1 MENDSIPPPLL
12 LVKNLTK
19 KYLIKKQLFKKEFF
33 YAVKDVSFFIND
45 GEIFGLVGESGSG
58 KSTIGR
64 ILVKL
69 IQKDEGKVF
78 FAGKD
83 YDTFTREDEKVFRR
97 KTSIIF
103 QDPRNSLNPRLKI
116 REILEEPLIVHKF
129 PKKERQRRVEE
140 AIVDAGLDESFLD
153 RYPTELSGGQ
163 RQRVAIARAI
173 VLRPLF
179 IVADEP
185 TSALDVSIQL
195 QIINLI
201 KTLREKHGISFLFIS
216 HDLNVVGLLS
226 ERVAVLYR
234 GKIMEMGYTDEVLKN
249 PLHPYTK
256 LLIASL
262 PPKSPRER
270 KPLDFQEV
278 YREDV
283 KGACLFYHRCPDATD
298 ICKTEPPVKKLK
310 SREVYCHFV

>member
-19 KYLIKKQLFKKEFF
+19 KYLVKKTFLKKEFF
-33 YAVKDVSFFIND
+33 FSVNDVSFYINHS
-45 GEIFGLVGESGSG
+45 EIFGLVGESGSG
-58 KSTIGR
+58 KSTIGK
-64 ILVKL
+64 ILIRL
-69 IQKDEGKVF
+69 IQKDEGKIY

-83 YDTFTREDEKVFRR
+83 FDAFNKEDEKTFR
-97 KTSIIF
+97 KKASIIF
-103 QDPRNSLNPRLKI
+103 QDPRGSLNPRLKI
-116 REILEEPLIVHKF
+116 KEILEEPLIVHKV
-129 PKKERQRRVEE
+129 PKDKRVER
-140 AIVDAGLDESFLD
+140 IKQVIKDVGLDETFLD

-173 VLRPLF
+173 VLDPLF

-201 KTLREKHGISFLFIS
+201 KDLQKKHSISFLFIS
-216 HDLNVVGLLS
+216 HDLNVVGLLAQ
-226 ERVAVLYR
+226 RIAVLYR
-234 GKIMEMGYTDEVLKN
+234 GKIMEMGYTNQVLKS

-262 PPKSPRER
+262 PPKNPKER
-270 KPLDFQEV
+270 KPLDFKEV

-283 KGACLFYHRCPDATD
+283 AGACVFYHRCPDATD
-298 ICKTEPPVKKLK
+298 QCKTEPPTKKLK